1 MSNISKVAKTKMEIT
16 ADYQKLSDL
25 NVAFYNQDIN
35 TSILQFNVTRNDA
48 VVPLGK
54 SNVDGYIVLVHA
66 DGSRIQDNL
75 VIVNEEHGVIQYT
88 IPREFLKH
96 TGKVLGQVYIA
107 VKGRD
112 DTAVMRKISFE
123 IKQDLMTAFS
133 STKKLEYIKTFDD
146 LQTQIKQRVKA
157 IEEEIAN
164 GTDYVTAMEK
174 AAEKGRKDIQAVAT
188 KATTDVN
195 KTATDATK
203 KITDTSNTAVATV
216 NAKGDEV
223 LKKLTDGDVVQK
235 KDYYPLIGGTGTR
248 ERLVDGTDLLTLTTG
263 YYEVSKC
270 KNSPFPDTAASW
282 KNVDVI
288 DGGEG
293 RKMLRLTVSSVGAT
307 FYKTLHTN
315 GDGGRDWWR
324 VADIDVTQ
332 NSKITEDNGQ
342 FYYNLSDNEADIL
355 ASVASESGFKTGYA
369 HFTALNG
376 LSNNRSFS
384 FTSYYYPT
392 NGYIHAIDTAG
403 QSHIRVCNGGVW
415 GAWKSLADTSVTQNF
430 KITNDDGSSI
440 TLSGFDLLNVEDVK
454 NYDGYVTN
462 PKNAPSSSGSGY
474 FKRKYRDGYIE
485 ITFAPHSTKDIY
497 RNSYNGGTKKWV
509 GWEKMVTSSELASV
523 IGSNTGW
530 LPLPLLNGVTASTPC
545 FYRFYSTNGIYYLS
559 FKGVLNTLPTRDVI
573 IAKLPADV
581 ATKIDRPL
589 TFVGN
594 TSASANAARF
604 NRWVVE
610 MDGKIKFATSNF
622 GTDGESGAWNPL
634 DVTLTL

>member
-48 VVPLGK
+48 PVPLGK
-54 SNVDGYIVLVHA
+54 VNIEGYIVLLAA
-66 DGSRIQDNL
+66 DGSRIQDN
-75 VIVNEEHGVIQYT
+75 VTITNELNGVIQYV
-88 IPREFLKH
+88 IPTEFLKH

-112 DTAVMRKISFE
+112 DTAVMRKISFD
-123 IKQDLMTAFS
+123 IKQDLLTGFS

-146 LQTQIKQRVKA
+146 LQTQIKQRVEA
-157 IEEEIAN
+157 IEEAIAN
-164 GTDYVTAMEK
+164 GADYVTAMEK

-195 KTATDATK
+195 KAATDATK

-216 NAKGDEV
+216 NAKGDAV
-223 LKKLTDGDVVQK
+223 LKAFN
-235 KDYYPLIGGTGTR
+235 
-248 ERLVDGTDLLTLTTG
+248 E
-263 YYEVSKC
+263 
-270 KNSPFPDTAASW
+270 
-282 KNVDVI
+282 
-288 DGGEG
+288 
-293 RKMLRLTVSSVGAT
+293 
-307 FYKTLHTN
+307 N
-315 GDGGRDWWR
+315 GQ
-324 VADIDVTQ
+324 VP
-332 NSKITEDNGQ
+332 KITADDGRY
-342 FYYNLSDNEADIL
+342 YYNLTDNKSDIL
-355 ASVASESGFKTGYA
+355 ATVISESGFKTGYA
-369 HFTALNG
+369 HYTVLDG
-376 LSNNRSFS
+376 LGNNRSFR

-415 GAWKSLADTSVTQNF
+415 GAWKS
-430 KITNDDGSSI
+430 I
-440 TLSGFDLLNVEDVK
+440 
-454 NYDGYVTN
+454 
-462 PKNAPSSSGSGY
+462 
-474 FKRKYRDGYIE
+474 
-485 ITFAPHSTKDIY
+485 
-497 RNSYNGGTKKWV
+497 
-509 GWEKMVTSSELASV
+509 

-530 LPLPLLNGVTASTPC
+530 LPLPLLNGVTAATPC

-559 FKGVLNTLPTRDVI
+559 FKGVLNTLSTKDVT

-589 TFVGN
+589 TWVGN
-594 TSASANAARF
+594 TSVSASTARF

-610 MDGKIKFATSNF
+610 MDGTIKFAISNF